1 MRKLADETARG
12 GGWFDR
18 HQKGAWIAAGA
29 TIVAAFIAAL
39 VPVLGSSGDDKN
51 DGAVTTPS
59 ASGSTSGSAPA
70 TPPSQTPSSAPSPS
84 ASPAGGPL
92 WQGKML
98 LDTEA
103 RDLDAAPP
111 ERVGYSD
118 TGDVY
123 MLLNN
128 EMSGWNETLIAQ
140 WTEPGGLPGPEDCSN
155 VVDTLGSRSKV
166 QLTKKTVLCVRTSER
181 NIARLKVATLDEGG
195 ALNSRATFDTVVWP
209 AN

>member
-29 TIVAAFIAAL
+29 TIVAALIAAL
-39 VPVLGSSGDDKN
+39 VPVLSSSGDDKN

-59 ASGSTSGSAPA
+59 ASGPTSGSAPA
-70 TPPSQTPSSAPSPS
+70 TPSQTPSSVPPPS
-84 ASPAGGPL
+84 ATPAGGPL

-140 WTEPGGLPGPEDCSN
+140 WTEPGSLPGPEDCSN
-155 VVDTLGSRSKV
+155 VVDTLGSRTKV